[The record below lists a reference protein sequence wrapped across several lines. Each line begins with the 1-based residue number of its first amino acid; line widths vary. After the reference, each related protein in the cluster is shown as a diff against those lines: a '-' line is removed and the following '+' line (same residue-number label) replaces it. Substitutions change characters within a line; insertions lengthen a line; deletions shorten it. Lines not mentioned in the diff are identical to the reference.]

1 MNGCSIPYLLL
12 THFPSMWSMKNV
24 GIFEY
29 MCTCSTCSSQKK
41 ALEPQSSQTATAS
54 SSHIMH
60 LDPSGRI
67 LVSTTIFWS
76 WVRISDQCSAAFS
89 CHSEYDGPQ
98 TAGSSLNVQK
108 VKFSS
113 LGSTKS
119 GDVLLENWSN
129 PVSVVPMAMVPW
141 RSLLQALAEGL
152 SLTSEETILRRSGR
166 FLDGET
172 SK

>member
-1 MNGCSIPYLLL
+1 M
-12 THFPSMWSMKNV
+12 FPQLYSEA
-24 GIFEY
+24 GYE
-29 MCTCSTCSSQKK
+29 
-41 ALEPQSSQTATAS
+41 SQTNVQQLSPVIQNMMA
-54 SSHIMH
+54 
-60 LDPSGRI
+60 P
-67 LVSTTIFWS
+67 W
-76 WVRISDQCSAAFS
+76 
-89 CHSEYDGPQ
+89 

-113 LGSTKS
+113 LRSTKS

-166 FLDGET
+166 FIDGET
-172 SK
+172 LK